1 MKSILEALKD
11 PYERKARVT
20 PGLLL
25 CLPLFVP
32 LICVYGPKHPILTS
46 VIALLGGCG
55 AVYGLA
61 SISRGLGKKLE
72 ERLVQRW
79 GGMPTTLMLRHRDGF
94 LDSVSKGR
102 YHEAITAKLAI
113 AVPTSAQEAADPA
126 AADDVYKGA
135 TRRLRELTRDDKK
148 LLLTEN
154 IAYGFHRNMLAL
166 KPAGIVACLAG
177 IFYGLLISKALR
189 VAPFEFAPVHLLDP
203 GLPAALT
210 LGISIALLLAWVAY
224 FNADTVRRI
233 GFVYAERLFEC
244 LVNLPS
250 AGRGKPRAARPTSA
264 KE

>member
-25 CLPLFVP
+25 CLPLLVP
-32 LICVYGPKHPILTS
+32 LICVYGPKHPVLTS
-46 VIALLGGCG
+46 VVALLGGCG

-79 GGMPTTLMLRHRDGF
+79 GGMPTTLMLRHRDSF
-94 LDSVSKGR
+94 LDSVSKRR
-102 YHEAITAKLAI
+102 YHEAIAAKLAI
-113 AVPTSAQEAADPA
+113 AVPTAAEEADDPA
-126 AADDVYKGA
+126 AADDVYTGA
-135 TRRLRELTRDDKK
+135 TRQLRELTRNDKK

-166 KPAGIVACLAG
+166 KPAGIVVCLAG

-189 VAPFEFAPVHLLDP
+189 ADPFEFAPIHLLDP

-210 LGISIALLLAWVAY
+210 LGISIALLLAWIAY

-233 GFVYAERLFEC
+233 GFTYAERLFEC
-244 LVNLPS
+244 LVKLP
-250 AGRGKPRAARPTSA
+250 ATGRGKPRAARATEA
-264 KE
+264 KD